1 MLNKAPLL
9 FLLLCSLSSFSQTDS
24 TEGFKQR
31 LSTGSFD
38 NENNGEKCKISGQII
53 DDVTGLGIPF
63 ATIQIKDSDKG
74 TTTDLD
80 GNFFIKAQK
89 GQLLVIRMV
98 GYETQEFLVGGDM
111 TDIKLSLKNETLK
124 EMVVVG
130 YGSQESEDVTG
141 SIVKVEAEQ
150 IAQTAVAGAA
160 GALQGRAAGV
170 EVVNTNGQPGPNA
183 EVRIRGL
190 GSINGSPVLYVVDGM
205 PLDGPAVN
213 AVAPQDI
220 ASINILKDASAA
232 AIYGA
237 RAAGGVIL
245 ITTKRGKKG
254 KPKVT
259 FDSYYGVQ
267 SLVKKMNVMDASQ
280 YATAF
285 NYDDYLN
292 GTSPDSD
299 FNDPNSLGK
308 GTDWQDLL
316 FPGGAIF
323 NAHVNVSGGSE
334 KTTYAMSLDYFD
346 EKGVVPETFWK
357 RFSFRNNLDFEL
369 SKHIKFGSSLAITR
383 DGGKGTSLNSDRPEN
398 NMMLAAIAL
407 DPTIDP
413 VRPFATF
420 PDTLSLVPED
430 HQLYSSTD
438 SLAWMNTP
446 RGNTRN
452 PLAQLY
458 RNKTKYGMTWYDKI
472 LTNNYIEIKPFK
484 WLTLKSI
491 IGCDYSNAN
500 GWFYN
505 PVYFIDANDKNDIDG
520 LGHNHDQWFSS
531 NWENTIEFKHNFGN
545 HNFNLLGGTT
555 AFDWRSKGFSFYKN
569 YLGGSVNNEVSD
581 NMLLSN
587 TGEIDPNFNEGSNG
601 FMYRRYSSTFGR
613 FNYEYNDK
621 YFLTATIRRDGS
633 SRFGYLNKFGV
644 FPGFSGGW
652 KIHNEGFFKNLQEN
666 NGLDFIS
673 FLKLRGGYGQ
683 LGNSEPA
690 GDFAYNGITSVNSSN
705 VIFGPDG
712 TTTQVQGSTIDFAPN
727 PALRWETIGMSN
739 FALDIGLLMNKLWIT
754 AEYYIKK
761 TSDMIMDDNSILS
774 AHGIGGAARTNIG
787 DMENRGID
795 LSISYSKMEGEFNY
809 SLTTNISRVK
819 NKIIKLSNNLDQVI
833 EGGSFHAMEYYTR
846 TTIGSQIGEFW
857 GYEVQGIFQSDIEA
871 QALTYIDE
879 NLDEQNTYGPT
890 VGAGDYQ
897 FVDQNGDGQINESD
911 KKKIGS
917 PYPDFTL
924 GFTSD
929 FSYKGFDLNLFMY
942 WSYGNEIFNTL
953 KVFTETPYEQT
964 NMNSYMLEDAW
975 RPDNTSATIAQLGG
989 DRSNNYSKSSTAF
1002 IENGSFLRFKNISL
1016 GYTIPQ
1022 NISRIAKIEKLRFYV
1037 ALQNYFTITKYSGR
1051 DPELGGGVFVQKN
1064 DMGNYTVPRTLN
1076 FGINATF

>member
-1 MLNKAPLL
+1 MN
-9 FLLLCSLSSFSQTDS
+9 
-24 TEGFKQR
+24 
-31 LSTGSFD
+31 
-38 NENNGEKCKISGQII
+38 
-53 DDVTGLGIPF
+53 VPF
-63 ATIQIKDSDKG
+63 ATIKIKDTNLG
-74 TTTDLD
+74 TTSDLN
-80 GNFFIKAQK
+80 GKFYVEAESNQIM
-89 GQLLVIRMV
+89 VVSMV
-98 GYETQEFLVGGDM
+98 GYVKQEFLIESDVGNL
-111 TDIKLSLKNETLK
+111 IVLLKNETLK

-130 YGSQESEDVTG
+130 YGSQEAEDVTG
-141 SIVKVEAEQ
+141 SIVKVEAKQ
-150 IAQTAVAGAA
+150 IRQTAVAGAA

-170 EVVNTNGQPGPNA
+170 EVVNTNGQPGPNSD
-183 EVRIRGL
+183 VRIRGL

-220 ASINILKDASAA
+220 ASIDILKDASAA
-232 AIYGA
+232 SIYGA

-245 ITTKRGKKG
+245 ITTKRGEKG

-259 FDSYYGVQ
+259 FDSYYGFQ
-267 SLVKKMNVMDASQ
+267 SLIKKMDVMDAAQ

-285 NYDDYLN
+285 NYDDSIN
-292 GTSPDSD
+292 NNSPDSD
-299 FNDPNSLGK
+299 FQYPDSIGK
-308 GTDWQDLL
+308 GTDWQELL

-334 KTTYAMSLDYFD
+334 KTSYAMSIDYFD

-369 SKHIKFGSSLAITR
+369 SKHVKIGSSLAITR
-383 DGGKGTSLNSDRPEN
+383 DGGKGVSMNSDRPEN

-407 DPTIDP
+407 DPTIEP

-430 HQLYSSTD
+430 HELYSAND

-446 RGNTRN
+446 RGNTGN

-472 LTNNYIEIKPFK
+472 LTNNFIEIKPLK
-484 WLTLKSI
+484 WLTIKSI
-491 IGCDYSNAN
+491 IGCDYSVSN
-500 GWFYN
+500 GWYYN
-505 PVYFIDANDKNDIDG
+505 PIYFIDANDKNDIDG
-520 LGHNHDQWFSS
+520 LGHNYNQWFSS
-531 NWENTIEFKHNFGN
+531 NWENTVEIKQSFADHHFS
-545 HNFNLLGGTT
+545 LLGGTT
-555 AFDWRSKGFSFYKN
+555 AFDWKTKGFSFYKN
-569 YLGGSVNNEVSD
+569 YLGGSVNNEVAE
-581 NMLLSN
+581 NMLFSS
-587 TGEIDPNFNEGSNG
+587 TGAIDPNYNEGSNG

-652 KIHNEGFFKNLQEN
+652 KIHNESFFKNLQEN

-690 GDFAYNGITSVNSSN
+690 GDFAYNGITSINSSN

-712 TTTQVQGSTIDFAPN
+712 STTQSQGSTIDFAPN

-739 FALDIGLLMNKLWIT
+739 FALDAGFFRNKLWIT

-761 TSDMIMDDNSILS
+761 TSDMIMDDNSILT

-787 DMENRGID
+787 DMENRGFD
-795 LSISYSKMEGEFNY
+795 LSISYNKMEGEFNY
-809 SLTTNISRVK
+809 SLSTNVSRVR
-819 NKIIKLSNNLDQVI
+819 NKIIRLSNNDDQVI
-833 EGGSFHAMEYYTR
+833 EGGGFHAMEYYTR

-857 GYEVQGIFQSDIEA
+857 GYEVEGIFQSDIEA

-879 NLDEQNTYGPT
+879 DGLERSTYGPD

-897 FVDQNGDGQINESD
+897 FKDQNEDGQINEED

-917 PYPDFTL
+917 PYPDFTM
-924 GFTSD
+924 GFTGD
-929 FSYKGFDLNLFMY
+929 FSYKGFDLNLFLY

-975 RPDNTSATIAQLGG
+975 RPDNTSGTIAQLGG
-989 DRSNNYSKSSTAF
+989 NRANNYSRASTAF
-1002 IENGSFLRFKNISL
+1002 IENGNFLRFKNISL
-1016 GYTIPQ
+1016 GYTIPEK
-1022 NISRIAKIEKLRFYV
+1022 ISRIARIEKLRFYV
-1037 ALQNYFTITKYSGR
+1037 ALQNYFTISKYSGR

-1064 DMGNYTVPRTLN
+1064 DMGNYTVPKTLN

>member
-1 MLNKAPLL
+1 MTK
-9 FLLLCSLSSFSQTDS
+9 FIISLSIILFGLNIFSQ
-24 TEGFKQR
+24 
-31 LSTGSFD
+31 
-38 NENNGEKCKISGQII
+38 NVKISGEIK
-53 DDVTGLGIPF
+53 DDLTGLNVPF
-63 ATIQIKDSDKG
+63 ATIKIKG
-74 TTTDLD
+74 TTIGTSSDLD
-80 GNFFIKAQK
+80 GKFYVEAETNQV
-89 GQLLVIRMV
+89 LLVSMV
-98 GYETQEFLVGGDM
+98 GYLTQEIL
-111 TDIKLSLKNETLK
+111 IKNDVNGLIINLKNETLK

-130 YGSQESEDVTG
+130 YGSQEAEDVTG
-141 SIVKVEAEQ
+141 SIVKVEAKQ
-150 IAQTAVAGAA
+150 IKQTAVAGAA

-183 EVRIRGL
+183 DVRIRGL

-220 ASINILKDASAA
+220 ESIDILKDASAA
-232 AIYGA
+232 SIYGA

-245 ITTKRGKKG
+245 ITTKRGEKG
-254 KPKVT
+254 KPKVS
-259 FDSYYGVQ
+259 FDSYYGFQ
-267 SLVKKMNVMDASQ
+267 SIIKKMEVMNAAQ

-285 NYDDYLN
+285 NYDDYIN
-292 GTSPDSD
+292 SSTPDSEFRYPD
-299 FNDPNSLGK
+299 SLGK

-323 NAHVNVSGGSE
+323 NAHVNVSGGSN
-334 KTTYAMSLDYFD
+334 KTSYAMSIDYFD

-369 SKHIKFGSSLAITR
+369 SKHIKIGSSLAITR
-383 DGGKGTSLNSDRPEN
+383 DGGKGVSMNSDRPEN

-407 DPTIDP
+407 DPTIEP

-430 HQLYSSTD
+430 HELHSAND

-446 RGNTRN
+446 RGNTGN

-472 LTNNYIEIKPFK
+472 LTNNFIEIKPLK
-484 WLTLKSI
+484 WLTIKSI
-491 IGCDYSNAN
+491 IGCDYSVSN
-500 GWFYN
+500 GWYYN
-505 PVYFIDANDKNDIDG
+505 PIYFIDANDKNDIDG
-520 LGHNHDQWFSS
+520 LGHNYNQWFSS
-531 NWENTIEFKHNFGN
+531 NWENTVEIKQSFADHHFS
-545 HNFNLLGGTT
+545 LLGGTT
-555 AFDWRSKGFSFYKN
+555 AFDWKTKGFSFYKN
-569 YLGGSVNNEVSD
+569 YLGGSVNNEVAE
-581 NMLLSN
+581 NMLFSS
-587 TGEIDPNFNEGSNG
+587 TGAIDPNYNEGSNG

-644 FPGFSGGW
+644 FPGFSAGW
-652 KIHNEGFFKNLQEN
+652 KIHNESFFKNLKEN

-690 GDFAYNGITSVNSSN
+690 GDFAYNGITSINSSN

-712 TTTQVQGSTIDFAPN
+712 STTQSQGSTIDFAPN

-739 FALDIGLLMNKLWIT
+739 FALDAGFFRNKLWIT

-761 TSDMIMDDNSILS
+761 TSDMIMDDNSILT

-787 DMENRGID
+787 DMENRGFD
-795 LSISYSKMEGEFNY
+795 LSISYNKMEGEFNY
-809 SLTTNISRVK
+809 SLSTNVSRVR
-819 NKIIKLSNNLDQVI
+819 NKIIRLSNNDDQVI
-833 EGGSFHAMEYYTR
+833 EGGGFHAMEYYTR

-857 GYEVQGIFQSDIEA
+857 GYEVEGIFQSDIEA

-879 NLDEQNTYGPT
+879 DGLERSTYGPD

-897 FVDQNGDGQINESD
+897 FKDQNEDGQINEED

-917 PYPDFTL
+917 PYPDFTM
-924 GFTSD
+924 GFTGD
-929 FSYKGFDLNLFMY
+929 FSYKGFDLNLFLY

-975 RPDNTSATIAQLGG
+975 RPDNTSGTVAQLGG
-989 DRSNNYSKSSTAF
+989 NRANNYSRASTAF
-1002 IENGSFLRFKNISL
+1002 IENGNFLRFKNISL
-1016 GYTIPQ
+1016 GYTIPEK
-1022 NISRIAKIEKLRFYV
+1022 ISRIARIEKLRFYV
-1037 ALQNYFTITKYSGR
+1037 ALQNYFTISKYSGR

-1064 DMGNYTVPRTLN
+1064 DMGNYTVPKTLN